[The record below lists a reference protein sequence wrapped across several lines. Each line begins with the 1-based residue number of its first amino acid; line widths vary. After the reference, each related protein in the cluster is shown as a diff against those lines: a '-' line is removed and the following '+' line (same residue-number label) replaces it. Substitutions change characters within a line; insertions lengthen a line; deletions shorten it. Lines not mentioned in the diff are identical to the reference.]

1 MFIITIFYFL
11 CQPGLRTLNSCLEKF
26 YFPQNLLET
35 KVECKGIFVL
45 SAVQANIVQLQQL
58 HK

>member
-1 MFIITIFYFL
+1 
-11 CQPGLRTLNSCLEKF
+11 QPGLRTLNSCLEKF